1 MKNFSL
7 NLLAILFL
15 LSSTLLSQEI
25 KDEASLKSNL
35 APTLISIPAS
45 TSLNNALNNIGMLTK
60 SKENKV
66 LINKLD
72 SEKIIREEINNLHYR
87 KVLYL
92 LAEKY
97 N

>member
-87 KVLYL
+87 
-92 LAEKY
+92 